1 MPLLRFIRNRP
12 FAVLAV
18 AALVWLL
25 TPAVIKRLMRAGFYE
40 FGAPADFAASYARDL
55 QQYWSLRTRSTNEL
69 LETAQELARLNA
81 QYSVAVQ
88 QNASLRDEV
97 QRLEETLRLPWQSE
111 YRTEIARVVRRDFTT
126 WWQRLVIRKGRNYGL
141 PVGAPVIFTG
151 GVVGRIVAVDFTTA
165 TVDLVSS
172 PTLRVAASVDGD
184 SRPFSY
190 EGGPNPPFAQA
201 RGRVEFVPLDVYA
214 SASTPKRVVT
224 AGLGGVFP
232 AGLVIGYV
240 QDLELDTNGLF
251 KSGVVLLDPR
261 LNELHEVAVL
271 VPLNPEPPPTTAP

>member
-97 QRLEETLRLPWQSE
+97 QRLEETLRLPSQSE

-126 WWQRLVIRKGRNYGL
+126 WWQHLVIRKGRNYGL

-151 GVVGRIVAVDFTTA
+151 GVVGRIIAVDFTTA

-232 AGLVIGYV
+232 AGLVIGYM

-271 VPLNPEPPPTTAP
+271 VPLNPEPPPTESK

>member
-18 AALVWLL
+18 ATLVWLL
-25 TPAVIKRLMRAGFYE
+25 APAVIKRVMRAAFYE

-81 QYSVAVQ
+81 QYAVAVQ
-88 QNASLRDEV
+88 QNAALRDEV
-97 QRLEETLRLPWQSE
+97 QRLEETLRLPSQAE

-126 WWQRLVIRKGRNYGL
+126 WWQRLVIRKGRNYGI
-141 PVGAPVIFTG
+141 PVGAPVLFTG
-151 GVVGRIVAVDFTTA
+151 GVVGRVVAVDLTTA
-165 TVDLVSS
+165 TVDMVSS

-190 EGGPNPPFAQA
+190 EGGPNPPFAPA
-201 RGRVEFVPLDVYA
+201 RGRVEFVPLDIYA
-214 SASTPKRVVT
+214 SAGTPKRVVT

-232 AGLVIGYV
+232 AGLVIGYM

-271 VPLNPEPPPTTAP
+271 VPLNPEPQPAATP